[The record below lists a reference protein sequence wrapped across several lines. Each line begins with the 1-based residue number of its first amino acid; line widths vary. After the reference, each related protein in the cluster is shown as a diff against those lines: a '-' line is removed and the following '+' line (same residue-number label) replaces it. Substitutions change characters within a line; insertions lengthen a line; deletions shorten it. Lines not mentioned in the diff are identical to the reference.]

1 MLGLV
6 LGFVLKVVL
15 LVVLFVVLETLS
27 VEAAAAAAVAVAGLV
42 VVVDGLDGVVH
53 DAVVMRTTLGFGK
66 VGFLTMRC
74 AQARMMMSTKTT
86 AQECVRAGAFS
97 GEDEE
102 P

>member
-27 VEAAAAAAVAVAGLV
+27 VEAAAVAVAGLV

>member
-27 VEAAAAAAVAVAGLV
+27 VEAAAAVAVAGLV